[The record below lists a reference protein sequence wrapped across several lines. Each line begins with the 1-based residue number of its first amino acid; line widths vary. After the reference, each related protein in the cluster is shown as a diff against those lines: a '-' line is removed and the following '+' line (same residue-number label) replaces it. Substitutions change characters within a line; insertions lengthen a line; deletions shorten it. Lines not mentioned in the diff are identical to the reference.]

1 MMTLETKNKIA
12 DQFVYSHLPMLEE
25 ISAPLRSFGITH
37 FSYNKFIGKD
47 KIILLCPQIISLR
60 ERFGHSLDQDYI
72 VQPQLDLIHQ
82 NTKFLLW
89 QNFPPHNPIL
99 ETLQEFNI
107 NHGITLFRKIE
118 EDICESF
125 HFATTNDNEQIVDF
139 YLNNLS
145 ILDVFSDYFINEMSD
160 IIDHQSLGKLTQI
173 KNPLLEGASREGA
186 LAQNIPKL
194 CC

>member
-1 MMTLETKNKIA
+1 MMTLETKNKTA

-125 HFATTNDNEQIVDF
+125 HFATTNDNEQMAGSKMKCNTVEC
-139 YLNNLS
+139 LLKKQTKNGVANG
-145 ILDVFSDYFINEMSD
+145 
-160 IIDHQSLGKLTQI
+160 IIRTIKIRGKGE
-173 KNPLLEGASREGA
+173 NGAA
-186 LAQNIPKL
+186 LAIEGFDYTD
-194 CC
+194 CISVGSV